1 MLQLKLFGT
10 ASVESSGQPV
20 PGRAVQGPR
29 LALLAALALARGRPL
44 TRDKLIALLWPESPT
59 DRARHQLSDTLYL
72 VRGALGEDVI
82 RSSGDELV
90 LNPAAITS
98 DVESF
103 ERLLDEGQLE
113 QAVVLIDRPLL
124 DGFHLAGAAEFEQ
137 WLDVERARLGQRYA
151 TSLESLAEASE
162 ARGDFGAAAAWWRKL
177 ATHDAYS
184 GRIALRL
191 MRALD
196 AAGDRAG
203 ALRHAR
209 VHAALLQEEFEA
221 KPDPEVVSFAERLR
235 VEPPA
240 RVGPEPANL
249 RSAPSASAAAA
260 PTVEN
265 PPLPRV
271 QRSALGYVL
280 AGSFLL
286 ILTVL
291 GVYGLPYVRSSAP
304 AAVRTLAVMPFVNM
318 SADPENTY
326 FSDGLSEQIITV
338 LSRIDRLSVVARTSS
353 FALRDRKLDVR
364 AIGDTLDVGAVLEG
378 SVRKDGNRLKVTA
391 QLIDAETGYHMW
403 SEEYDRELQDIFAV
417 QEEIAGAIADALELR
432 LPRRVATRARHTPSL
447 EAYDLY
453 LRGLFLRG
461 NLSVEALQQAT
472 ELFDR
477 ALVLEPDF
485 ALAYAAKAT
494 VIAPRIYFRHVPLE
508 QGVQDMR
515 DAVARALALDAELG
529 EAQAALGVLRLFF
542 HWDWAGAEKALR
554 RAITLNSSDPHAHH
568 MLANYLRAMNRVPE
582 AIEARRRSVQL
593 DPLNARTTII
603 LGNDYAAADQFD
615 LAIAEYRRA
624 IRLDPSSA
632 LALGRGPALPSG
644 PALVYLKQGR
654 YPEAVDELL
663 RVATLRQATPAEID
677 SMRSAFARSGIQGFM
692 RRWLDMDLRQSGPT
706 PDPLRIAV
714 LWAWIGDSEQAFDWL
729 DRALAE
735 RNPGLIYVRSEEAF
749 QKLRSHPRFT
759 RILTAMNFPSE

>member
-1 MLQLKLFGT
+1 MFLSRGRFVLQLKLFGT
-10 ASVESSGQPV
+10 PSVEASGQPV

-29 LALLAALALARGRPL
+29 LALLAALALTRGRPL

-82 RSSGDELV
+82 RSTGDELM

-103 ERLLDEGQLE
+103 QRLLDEGQLG
-113 QAVVLIDRPLL
+113 QAVELIDRPLL

-191 MRALD
+191 MRALE

-221 KPDPEVVSFAERLR
+221 KPDPEVMSFAERLR

-249 RSAPSASAAAA
+249 GAAPSAPPAAATT
-260 PTVEN
+260 TVN
-265 PPLPRV
+265 APPLPRV
-271 QRSALGYVL
+271 KRSAVGYAV
-280 AGSFLL
+280 AGAFLL

-291 GVYGLPYVRSSAP
+291 GVYGRPYVRSSAP

-338 LSRIDRLSVVARTSS
+338 LSRIDRLRVVARTSS

-364 AIGDTLDVGAVLEG
+364 TIGDTLDVGAVLEG

-403 SEEYDRELQDIFAV
+403 SEEYDRELRDIFAM
-417 QEEIAGAIADALELR
+417 QEEIAQAIADALELR

-461 NLSVEALQQAT
+461 NLSVDALQQAT
-472 ELFDR
+472 ELFNR
-477 ALVLEPDF
+477 TIELEPDF

-508 QGVQDMR
+508 QGVRDMR

-529 EAQAALGVLRLFF
+529 EAQAALGVLKLFF
-542 HWDWAGAEKALR
+542 DWDWTGAEKALR
-554 RAITLNSSDPHAHH
+554 RAITLNSSDPHAYH

-582 AIEARRRSVQL
+582 AIEARLRSVQL
-593 DPLNARTTII
+593 DPLNARTAII
-603 LGNDYAAADQFD
+603 LGNDYAAADRFD
-615 LAIAEYRRA
+615 LAITEYQRA

-632 LALGRGPALPSG
+632 LALGRGPALPAG
-644 PALVYLKQGR
+644 PAVGYLKQGR
-654 YPEAVDELL
+654 YEVAVDE
-663 RVATLRQATPAEID
+663 
-677 SMRSAFARSGIQGFM
+677 
-692 RRWLDMDLRQSGPT
+692 
-706 PDPLRIAV
+706 
-714 LWAWIGDSEQAFDWL
+714 
-729 DRALAE
+729 
-735 RNPGLIYVRSEEAF
+735 
-749 QKLRSHPRFT
+749 
-759 RILTAMNFPSE
+759 